1 MKAALVGRHKLLD
14 LQSVALKEAGIE
26 IAEQIINLPNDPKE
40 LRAFA
45 EELRKR
51 VDAIVTVALPPQIL
65 AVLQDAGFR
74 DRIYVF
80 TMNSKTV
87 ANEEEAKKWVEQA
100 PDRRTYLPG
109 KPGEPIRILEF
120 VGLDKVRISIETSRV
135 WSIEEYETRKKAT
148 AINA

>member
-1 MKAALVGRHKLLD
+1 MKVALVGRHKLLD
-14 LQSVALKEAGIE
+14 LQAVALKEAGFE

-40 LRAFA
+40 LRAFV

-65 AVLQDAGFR
+65 AVLQDAGFK

-80 TMNSKTV
+80 AMNSKTV
-87 ANEEEAKKWVEQA
+87 ATEEEAKKWVEEA

-109 KPGEPIRILEF
+109 RPGEPVRILEF
-120 VGLDKVRISIETSRV
+120 VGLDRVRITIETNRI
-135 WSIEEYETRKKAT
+135 WSVEYEAKKKAT